1 MSSTTSLILI
11 GVAVLFILGIKFLSS
26 PKTARMGNLVAAAGM
41 LIGFVILC
49 DRDGTKVWSHTW
61 TFNYTLIAIAIVI
74 GLIIGAIG
82 AYSVKMTAMPQ
93 MVALFN
99 GLGGGAAA
107 LVASLEFI
115 KGAHPVEMAGVT
127 LPVIHEMSVAFIIPM
142 LFATL
147 IGSLSFSGSIIAYL
161 KLQGK
166 FEKPH
171 TFPGQNILNGL
182 ILLVILGLCG
192 WLTFDASNGNAVT
205 AFVVMFS
212 LALFFGIAMVMP
224 IGGADMPVV
233 ISLLNSF
240 TGLAGFLTFNATS
253 GNAIVAFIVMFSLA
267 LFFGIAMVMPIGGA
281 DMPVVI
287 SLLNSFTGLAVA
299 ADGFAINN
307 TAMIVAGT
315 LVGSSG
321 TLLTLLMCKAMN
333 RPVTNVLFRAFGS
346 SGGTAAAAGGVAG
359 TVKPIQADEVALL
372 LAYAQ
377 RVVVVPGYGMAVAQ
391 AQHAVRELTEE
402 LGKRGIEVQFAI
414 HAVACRMP
422 GHMNVLLAEANVPY
436 DQLIEM
442 EQINPSMDRVDVC
455 LVIGA
460 NDVVNPAAHEDKSSP
475 IYGMPIIEADRCKTT
490 IVMKRS
496 MAAGFAGIENA
507 LFYKDNTR
515 MLFGDA
521 KASLN
526 ALVAAVKAS

>member
-1 MSSTTSLILI
+1 MSSTIALIII
-11 GVAVLFILGIKFLSS
+11 GVSVLFILGIKFLSS
-26 PKTARMGNLVAAAGM
+26 PKTARHGNLVAAAGM
-41 LIGFVILC
+41 IIALLILHKTNG
-49 DRDGTKVWSHTW
+49 DYVWSQGW
-61 TFNYTLIAIAIVI
+61 TFNYTLIVI
-74 GLIIGAIG
+74 GTLIGLVIGAIG

-93 MVALFN
+93 MVAMFN

-107 LVASLEFI
+107 LVASLEFQR
-115 KGAHPVEMAGVT
+115 GAHSLEGITPFIAG
-127 LPVIHEMSVAFIIPM
+127 SM

-161 KLQGK
+161 KLEGK

-171 TFPGQNILNGL
+171 TFPGQNFLNGL

-192 WLTFDASNGNAVT
+192 WLTFNASGGNAT
-205 AFVVMFS
+205 MAFIVMFC
-212 LALFFGIAMVMP
+212 LALFFGV
-224 IGGADMPVV
+224 
-233 ISLLNSF
+233 
-240 TGLAGFLTFNATS
+240 
-253 GNAIVAFIVMFSLA
+253 
-267 LFFGIAMVMPIGGA
+267 AMVMPIGGA

-307 TAMIVAGT
+307 LAMVVAGT

-333 RPVTNVLFRAFGS
+333 RPVTNVLFGAFGS
-346 SGGTAAAAGGVAG
+346 SGGGAGAGPAGAAG

-372 LAYAQ
+372 LTYAQ
-377 RVVVVPGYGMAVAQ
+377 RVVIVPGYGMAVAQ
-391 AQHAVRELTEE
+391 AQHSVRELSDE
-402 LGKRGIEVQFAI
+402 LGKRGVEVQFAI
-414 HAVACRMP
+414 HPVAGRMP

-436 DQLIEM
+436 DQLVEM
-442 EQINPSMDRVDVC
+442 EAINPSMDRVDVC

-460 NDVVNPAAHEDKSSP
+460 NDVVNPAAREDKSSP
-475 IYGMPIIEADRCKTT
+475 IYGMPIIDADHCKTV

-496 MAAGFAGIENA
+496 MAAGFAGIENL

-526 ALVAAVKAS
+526 ALIAAVKAS

>member
-1 MSSTTSLILI
+1 MSSTIAFIII
-11 GVAVLFILGIKFLSS
+11 GVSVLFIIGIKFLSS
-26 PKTARMGNLVAAAGM
+26 PKTARNGNLVAAAGM
-41 LIGFVILC
+41 IIALLALHKPG
-49 DRDGTKVWSHTW
+49 GEYVWSQGW
-61 TFNYTLIAIAIVI
+61 TINYTLIVIGAII

-93 MVALFN
+93 MVAMFN
-99 GLGGGAAA
+99 GAGGGAAA
-107 LVASLEFI
+107 LVASLEFTRGSHSTEGMTSFI
-115 KGAHPVEMAGVT
+115 AG
-127 LPVIHEMSVAFIIPM
+127 SM

-161 KLQGK
+161 KLEGK
-166 FEKPH
+166 CEKPM

-192 WLTFDASNGNAVT
+192 WLTFNATNGNAT
-205 AFVVMFS
+205 AAFTAMFL
-212 LALFFGIAMVMP
+212 LALFFGV
-224 IGGADMPVV
+224 
-233 ISLLNSF
+233 
-240 TGLAGFLTFNATS
+240 
-253 GNAIVAFIVMFSLA
+253 
-267 LFFGIAMVMPIGGA
+267 AMVMPIGGA

-307 TAMIVAGT
+307 LAMVVAGT

-333 RPVTNVLFRAFGS
+333 RPVTNVLFGAFGS
-346 SGGTAAAAGGVAG
+346 SGGAAGGAAG
-359 TVKPIQADEVALL
+359 DMAGKTVKPIQADEVAVL

-377 RVVVVPGYGMAVAQ
+377 QVVIVPGYGLAVAQ
-391 AQHAVRELTEE
+391 AQHAVRELSDE
-402 LGKRGIEVQFAI
+402 LGKRGVEVRFAI
-414 HAVACRMP
+414 HPVAGRMP

-436 DQLIEM
+436 DQLCEM
-442 EQINPSMDRVDVC
+442 EAINPTMERVDVC

-460 NDVVNPAAHEDKSSP
+460 NDVVNPAARENKSSP
-475 IYGMPIIEADRCKTT
+475 IYGMPIIEADHAKTV

-496 MAAGFAGIENA
+496 MAAGFAGIEND

-521 KASLN
+521 KNSLN
-526 ALVAAVKAS
+526 ALVAQVKAS

>member
-1 MSSTTSLILI
+1 MSSLIALIFI
-11 GVAVLFILGIKFLSS
+11 GVAVLFIIGIKFLSS
-26 PKTARMGNLVAAAGM
+26 PKTARTGNLIAAAGM
-41 LIGFVILC
+41 FVALLALHKT
-49 DRDGTKVWSHTW
+49 DGHSVWTQGW
-61 TFNYTLIAIAIVI
+61 PFNYTLIAIGIVV
-74 GLIIGAIG
+74 GLIIGAVG
-82 AYSVKMTAMPQ
+82 AYRVKMTAMPQ

-107 LVASLEFI
+107 LVATLEFRRGAHSLEGINPFI
-115 KGAHPVEMAGVT
+115 AGA
-127 LPVIHEMSVAFIIPM
+127 M

-147 IGSLSFSGSIIAYL
+147 IGSLSFSGSAIAYL
-161 KLQGK
+161 KLEGK

-192 WLTFDASNGNAVT
+192 
-205 AFVVMFS
+205 
-212 LALFFGIAMVMP
+212 
-224 IGGADMPVV
+224 
-233 ISLLNSF
+233 
-240 TGLAGFLTFNATS
+240 FLTFNAS
-253 GNAIVAFIVMFSLA
+253 GGNATLAFIVMFCFA
-267 LFFGIAMVMPIGGA
+267 LFFGVAMVMPIGGA

-307 TAMIVAGT
+307 LAMIVAGT

-333 RPVTNVLFRAFGS
+333 RPVTNVLFGAFGS
-346 SGGTAAAAGGVAG
+346 SGGAKAAAGGVAG
-359 TVKPIQADEVALL
+359 TVKPIQADEAALL
-372 LAYAQ
+372 LSYAQ
-377 RVVVVPGYGMAVAQ
+377 RVVIVPGYGMAVAQ
-391 AQHAVRELTEE
+391 AQHQVRELSEE
-402 LGKRGIEVQFAI
+402 LGKRGVEVQFAI
-414 HAVACRMP
+414 HPVAGRMP

-460 NDVVNPAAHEDKSSP
+460 NDVVNPAAREEKTSP

-496 MAAGFAGIENA
+496 MAAGFAGIENH

-526 ALVAAVKAS
+526 ALVAAVKAG

>member
-1 MSSTTSLILI
+1 MSSTIALIII
-11 GVAVLFILGIKFLSS
+11 GVSVLFILGIKFLSS
-26 PKTARMGNLVAAAGM
+26 PKTARHGNLVAAAGM
-41 LIGFVILC
+41 LIALLALHKT
-49 DRDGTKVWSHTW
+49 DGNYVWSQGW
-61 TFNYTLIAIAIVI
+61 TFNYTLIAIGTII

-93 MVALFN
+93 MVAMFN

-107 LVASLEFI
+107 LVASLEFMR
-115 KGAHPVEMAGVT
+115 GSHSVEGFT
-127 LPVIHEMSVAFIIPM
+127 AFIAGSM

-161 KLQGK
+161 KLEGK

-171 TFPGQNILNGL
+171 TFPGQNFLNGL

-192 WLTFDASNGNAVT
+192 WLTFNASGGNAVT
-205 AFVVMFS
+205 AF
-212 LALFFGIAMVMP
+212 
-224 IGGADMPVV
+224 
-233 ISLLNSF
+233 
-240 TGLAGFLTFNATS
+240 
-253 GNAIVAFIVMFSLA
+253 IVMFALA
-267 LFFGIAMVMPIGGA
+267 LVFGIAMVMPIGGA

-307 TAMIVAGT
+307 LAMVVAGT

-333 RPVTNVLFRAFGS
+333 RPVTNVLFGAFGS
-346 SGGTAAAAGGVAG
+346 GGGGAGSGPAGVAG

-372 LAYAQ
+372 LTYAQ
-377 RVVVVPGYGMAVAQ
+377 RVVIVPGYGMAVAQ
-391 AQHAVRELTEE
+391 AQHAVRELSDE
-402 LGKRGIEVQFAI
+402 LGKRGVEVQFAI
-414 HAVACRMP
+414 HPVAGRMP

-442 EQINPSMDRVDVC
+442 EAINPTMDRVDVC

-460 NDVVNPAAHEDKSSP
+460 NDVVNPAAREEKSSP
-475 IYGMPIIEADRCKTT
+475 IYGMPIIEADHAKTV

-496 MAAGFAGIENA
+496 MAAGFAGIENL

>member
-1 MSSTTSLILI
+1 
-11 GVAVLFILGIKFLSS
+11 
-26 PKTARMGNLVAAAGM
+26 
-41 LIGFVILC
+41 
-49 DRDGTKVWSHTW
+49 
-61 TFNYTLIAIAIVI
+61 
-74 GLIIGAIG
+74 
-82 AYSVKMTAMPQ
+82 
-93 MVALFN
+93 MVAMFN

-115 KGAHPVEMAGVT
+115 KGANPPEIAGIT
-127 LPVIHEMSVAFIIPM
+127 LPHETSAAITIPM

-161 KLQGK
+161 KLEGK

-171 TFPGQNILNGL
+171 TFPGQNFLNGL

-192 WLTFDASNGNAVT
+192 WLTFNATGHNAV
-205 AFVVMFS
+205 
-212 LALFFGIAMVMP
+212 
-224 IGGADMPVV
+224 
-233 ISLLNSF
+233 
-240 TGLAGFLTFNATS
+240 
-253 GNAIVAFIVMFSLA
+253 VAFIVMFSLA

-333 RPVTNVLFRAFGS
+333 RPVTNVLFGAFGS
-346 SGGTAAAAGGVAG
+346 SGGSAAAAGGVAG
-359 TVKPIQADEVALL
+359 TVKADSGRRSGVAAHLRATRRHRSRL
-372 LAYAQ
+372 RHGRGAGATS
-377 RVVVVPGYGMAVAQ
+377 
-391 AQHAVRELTEE
+391 VRELSDE
-402 LGKRGIEVQFAI
+402 LGKRGVEVQFAI
-414 HAVACRMP
+414 HPVAGRMP

-460 NDVVNPAAHEDKSSP
+460 NDVVNPAAREEKTSP

-496 MAAGFAGIENA
+496 MAAGFAGIENH

-526 ALVAAVKAS
+526 ALVAAVKAN

>member
-1 MSSTTSLILI
+1 MFMALLALHKPTATS
-11 GVAVLFILGIKFLSS
+11 
-26 PKTARMGNLVAAAGM
+26 
-41 LIGFVILC
+41 
-49 DRDGTKVWSHTW
+49 VWTQGW
-61 TFNYTLIAIAIVI
+61 TFNYTLIAIGIVI
-74 GLIIGAIG
+74 GLIVGAIG

-107 LVASLEFI
+107 LVASLEFPR
-115 KGAHPVEMAGVT
+115 GAHSLAGST
-127 LPVIHEMSVAFIIPM
+127 AFIAGSM
-142 LFATL
+142 FFATI

-171 TFPGQNILNGL
+171 TFPGQNFLNGL

-192 WLTFDASNGNAVT
+192 WLTF
-205 AFVVMFS
+205 
-212 LALFFGIAMVMP
+212 
-224 IGGADMPVV
+224 
-233 ISLLNSF
+233 
-240 TGLAGFLTFNATS
+240 NATG
-253 GNAIVAFIVMFSLA
+253 GNAITAFIVMFSLA

-307 TAMIVAGT
+307 LAMVVAGT

-333 RPVTNVLFRAFGS
+333 RPVTNVLFGAFGS
-346 SGGTAAAAGGVAG
+346 SGGGASGGRRSRRNG
-359 TVKPIQADEVALL
+359 QADSSRRSGVVARLCAARRDRARL
-372 LAYAQ
+372 RHGRGAGATS
-377 RVVVVPGYGMAVAQ
+377 
-391 AQHAVRELTEE
+391 VRELSDE
-402 LGKRGIEVQFAI
+402 LGKRGVEVQFAI
-414 HAVACRMP
+414 HPVAGRMP

-442 EQINPSMDRVDVC
+442 EADQSLDGSRGRLPRHRRERRGEPRRARGKI
-455 LVIGA
+455 
-460 NDVVNPAAHEDKSSP
+460 SP

-496 MAAGFAGIENA
+496 MAAGFAGIENH

>member
-1 MSSTTSLILI
+1 MSSTIAYIII
-11 GVAVLFILGIKFLSS
+11 GVSVLFIIGIKLLAS
-26 PKTARMGNLVAAAGM
+26 PKTARIGNLVAAAGM
-41 LIGFVILC
+41 FIALVSLHKPTGEF
-49 DRDGTKVWSHTW
+49 VWSQGW
-61 TFNYTLIAIAIVI
+61 TFNYTLIAIGTVI

-107 LVASLEFI
+107 LVASLEFTN
-115 KGAHPVEMAGVT
+115 PD
-127 LPVIHEMSVAFIIPM
+127 HEISTFIAVSM

-161 KLQGK
+161 KLEGK
-166 FEKPH
+166 FEKPM
-171 TFPGQNILNGL
+171 TFLGQNILNGL
-182 ILLVILGLCG
+182 ILLVIVGLGVY
-192 WLTFDASNGNAVT
+192 LTGHMNTT
-205 AFVVMFS
+205 AFIVMFC
-212 LALFFGIAMVMP
+212 LALFFGV
-224 IGGADMPVV
+224 
-233 ISLLNSF
+233 
-240 TGLAGFLTFNATS
+240 
-253 GNAIVAFIVMFSLA
+253 
-267 LFFGIAMVMPIGGA
+267 AMVMPIGGA

-307 TAMIVAGT
+307 LAMVVAGT

-333 RPVTNVLFRAFGS
+333 RPVTNVLFGAFGS
-346 SGGTAAAAGGVAG
+346 GGSAQAGAAGIVG

-377 RVVVVPGYGMAVAQ
+377 RVVIVPGYGMAVAQ
-391 AQHAVRELTEE
+391 AQHSVRELSDE
-402 LGKRGIEVQFAI
+402 LGKRGVEVQFAI
-414 HAVACRMP
+414 HPVAGRMP

-436 DQLIEM
+436 DQLVEM
-442 EQINPSMDRVDVC
+442 EAINPSMDRVDVC

-460 NDVVNPAAHEDKSSP
+460 NDVVNPAAREDKSSP
-475 IYGMPIIEADRCKTT
+475 IYGMPIIDADHAKTV

-496 MAAGFAGIENA
+496 MAAGFAGIENL

>member
-1 MSSTTSLILI
+1 MSSTVALIII
-11 GVAVLFILGIKFLSS
+11 GVAVLFIIGIKLLSS
-26 PKTARMGNLVAAAGM
+26 PKTARIGNLIAAAGM
-41 LIGFVILC
+41 LVALITLHKPTG
-49 DRDGTKVWSHTW
+49 DYVWSQGW
-61 TFNYTLIAIAIVI
+61 TFNYTLIAIGTII

-93 MVALFN
+93 MVAMFN

-107 LVASLEFI
+107 LVASLEFVRRSHSLEGI
-115 KGAHPVEMAGVT
+115 T
-127 LPVIHEMSVAFIIPM
+127 AFIAGSM

-161 KLQGK
+161 KLEGK
-166 FEKPH
+166 FEKPM

-192 WLTFDASNGNAVT
+192 WLTMNASGGNAT
-205 AFVVMFS
+205 M
-212 LALFFGIAMVMP
+212 
-224 IGGADMPVV
+224 
-233 ISLLNSF
+233 
-240 TGLAGFLTFNATS
+240 
-253 GNAIVAFIVMFSLA
+253 AFIVMFLLA

-307 TAMIVAGT
+307 LAMVVAGT

-333 RPVTNVLFRAFGS
+333 RPVTNVLFGAFGS
-346 SGGTAAAAGGVAG
+346 SGGGGAAGAG
-359 TVKPIQADEVALL
+359 DLAGKTVKPIQADEVALL

-377 RVVVVPGYGMAVAQ
+377 RVVIVPGYGMAVAQ
-391 AQHAVRELTEE
+391 AQHSVRELSDE
-402 LGKRGIEVQFAI
+402 LGKRGVEVQFAI
-414 HAVACRMP
+414 HPVAGRMP

-442 EQINPSMDRVDVC
+442 EAINPSMDRVDVC

-460 NDVVNPAAHEDKSSP
+460 NDVVNPAAREEKSSP
-475 IYGMPIIEADRCKTT
+475 IYGMPIIEADRCKTV

-496 MAAGFAGIENA
+496 MAAGFAGIENH

>member
-1 MSSTTSLILI
+1 MSSTIALIII
-11 GVAVLFILGIKFLSS
+11 GVSVLFILGIKFLSS
-26 PKTARMGNLVAAAGM
+26 PKTARHGNLVAAAGM
-41 LIGFVILC
+41 LIALLALHKT
-49 DRDGTKVWSHTW
+49 DGNYVWSQGW
-61 TFNYTLIAIAIVI
+61 TFNYTLIAIGTII

-93 MVALFN
+93 MVAMFN

-115 KGAHPVEMAGVT
+115 KGARGTEIAGVAI
-127 LPVIHEMSVAFIIPM
+127 PDVHESSAFIAGSM

-147 IGSLSFSGSIIAYL
+147 IGSLSFSGSFIAFL
-161 KLQGK
+161 KLEGK

-171 TFPGQNILNGL
+171 TFPGQNFLNGL

-192 WLTFDASNGNAVT
+192 WLTFNASGGNAST
-205 AFVVMFS
+205 
-212 LALFFGIAMVMP
+212 
-224 IGGADMPVV
+224 
-233 ISLLNSF
+233 
-240 TGLAGFLTFNATS
+240 
-253 GNAIVAFIVMFSLA
+253 AFIVMFCLA

-307 TAMIVAGT
+307 LAMVVAGT

-333 RPVTNVLFRAFGS
+333 RPVTNVLFGAFGS
-346 SGGTAAAAGGVAG
+346 SGGGAGAGAAGVAG

-372 LAYAQ
+372 LTYAQ
-377 RVVVVPGYGMAVAQ
+377 RVVIVPGYGMAVAQ
-391 AQHAVRELTEE
+391 AQHSVRELSDE

-414 HAVACRMP
+414 HPVAGRMP

-442 EQINPSMDRVDVC
+442 EAINPTMDRVDVC

-460 NDVVNPAAHEDKSSP
+460 NDVVNPAAREDKSSP
-475 IYGMPIIEADRCKTT
+475 IYGMPIIEADHAKTV

-496 MAAGFAGIENA
+496 MAAGFAGIENH

>member
-1 MSSTTSLILI
+1 MSSTIALIII
-11 GVAVLFILGIKFLSS
+11 GVAVLFIIGIKLLAS
-26 PKTARMGNLVAAAGM
+26 PKTARLGNLVAAAGM
-41 LIGFVILC
+41 LVALLTLHQPAGEY
-49 DRDGTKVWSHTW
+49 VWSQGW
-61 TFNYTLIAIAIVI
+61 TLNYTLIAIGTLI
-74 GLIIGAIG
+74 GLVIGAIG

-99 GLGGGAAA
+99 GVGGGAAA

-115 KGAHPVEMAGVT
+115 KPDRDITTFIAVT
-127 LPVIHEMSVAFIIPM
+127 M

-147 IGSLSFSGSIIAYL
+147 IGALSFSGSIIAYL
-161 KLQGK
+161 KLEGK

-182 ILLVILGLCG
+182 ILLAIVGLCCYIANTIHVANISFVTDG
-192 WLTFDASNGNAVT
+192 PRDQSMFQQFMELGNHHKNITT
-205 AFVVMFS
+205 AF
-212 LALFFGIAMVMP
+212 IAM
-224 IGGADMPVV
+224 
-233 ISLLNSF
+233 
-240 TGLAGFLTFNATS
+240 FL
-253 GNAIVAFIVMFSLA
+253 LA

-307 TAMIVAGT
+307 LAMVVAGT

-333 RPVTNVLFRAFGS
+333 RPVTNVLFGAFGS
-346 SGGTAAAAGGVAG
+346 SGSGGGKAGASDLGG
-359 TVKPIQADEVALL
+359 KTVKPIQADEAALL
-372 LAYAQ
+372 LGYAQ
-377 RVVVVPGYGMAVAQ
+377 QVVIVPGYGMAVAQ
-391 AQHAVRELTEE
+391 AQHQVRELSDE
-402 LGKRGIEVQFAI
+402 LGKRGVEVRFAI
-414 HAVACRMP
+414 HPVAGRMP

-436 DQLIEM
+436 DQLCEM
-442 EQINPSMDRVDVC
+442 EAINPTMDRVDVC

-460 NDVVNPAAHEDKSSP
+460 NDVVNPAAREDKSSP
-475 IYGMPIIEADRCKTT
+475 IYGMPIIDADRAKTV

-496 MAAGFAGIENA
+496 MAAGFAGIENL

-521 KASLN
+521 KASLQT
-526 ALVAAVKAS
+526 LITQLKAS

>member
-1 MSSTTSLILI
+1 MSSIIALIFI
-11 GVAVLFILGIKFLSS
+11 GVAVLFIIGIKFLSS
-26 PKTARMGNLVAAAGM
+26 PKTARTGNLIAAGGM
-41 LIGFVILC
+41 FVALVALHKT
-49 DRDGTKVWSHTW
+49 DGNSVWTQGWSL
-61 TFNYTLIAIAIVI
+61 NYTLLAIGTIV
-74 GLIIGAIG
+74 GLVIGAIG

-107 LVASLEFI
+107 LVASLEFT
-115 KGAHPVEMAGVT
+115 GAKTDKFELGGLVVT
-127 LPVIHEMSVAFIIPM
+127 LTGPNEPSKFIAVCM

-171 TFPGQNILNGL
+171 TFPGQNFLNGL

-192 WLTFDASNGNAVT
+192 WLTFNATAGNAVT
-205 AFVVMFS
+205 AFIVMFA
-212 LALFFGIAMVMP
+212 LALFFGVAMV
-224 IGGADMPVV
+224 
-233 ISLLNSF
+233 L
-240 TGLAGFLTFNATS
+240 
-253 GNAIVAFIVMFSLA
+253 
-267 LFFGIAMVMPIGGA
+267 PIGGA

-307 TAMIVAGT
+307 LAMLVAGT

-333 RPVTNVLFRAFGS
+333 RPVTNVLFGAFGS
-346 SGGTAAAAGGVAG
+346 AGGSHAAAAGIVG
-359 TVKPIQADEVALL
+359 TVKPIQADEAALL
-372 LAYAQ
+372 LANAQ
-377 RVVVVPGYGMAVAQ
+377 RVVIVPGYGMAVAQ
-391 AQHAVRELTEE
+391 AQHQVRELSEE
-402 LGKRGIEVQFAI
+402 LGKRGVEVQFAI
-414 HAVACRMP
+414 HPVAGRMP

-460 NDVVNPAAHEDKSSP
+460 NDVVNPAAREEKSSP
-475 IYGMPIIEADRCKTT
+475 IYGMPVIEADRCRAT
-490 IVMKRS
+490 IVLKRS
-496 MAAGFAGIENA
+496 MAAGFAGIENL

-526 ALVAAVKAS
+526 SLVAAVKAN

>member
-1 MSSTTSLILI
+1 VGTVV
-11 GVAVLFILGIKFLSS
+11 G
-26 PKTARMGNLVAAAGM
+26 LV
-41 LIGFVILC
+41 
-49 DRDGTKVWSHTW
+49 
-61 TFNYTLIAIAIVI
+61 
-74 GLIIGAIG
+74 IGAIG

-107 LVASLEFI
+107 LVASLEFTRNAQSST
-115 KGAHPVEMAGVT
+115 G
-127 LPVIHEMSVAFIIPM
+127 SVSAFITVPM
-142 LFATL
+142 LLATL
-147 IGSLSFSGSIIAYL
+147 IGSLSIAGSLIAYL

-171 TFPGQNILNGL
+171 TFPGQNYLNGL
-182 ILLVILGLCG
+182 ILLVILALGG
-192 WLTFDASNGNAVT
+192 WLTFNAAGGAAVT
-205 AFVVMFS
+205 AFVVLFA
-212 LALFFGIAMVMP
+212 LALFFGVAMV
-224 IGGADMPVV
+224 
-233 ISLLNSF
+233 L
-240 TGLAGFLTFNATS
+240 
-253 GNAIVAFIVMFSLA
+253 
-267 LFFGIAMVMPIGGA
+267 PIGGA

-307 TAMIVAGT
+307 LAMVVAGT

-333 RPVTNVLFRAFGS
+333 RPVTNVLFGAFGS
-346 SGGTAAAAGGVAG
+346 GGGSHAATSGVAG
-359 TVKPIQADEVALL
+359 TVKPIQADEAALL
-372 LAYAQ
+372 LSYAQ
-377 RVVVVPGYGMAVAQ
+377 RVVIVPGYGMAVAQ
-391 AQHAVRELTEE
+391 AQHAVRELAEE
-402 LGKRGIEVQFAI
+402 LGQRGVEVQFAI
-414 HAVACRMP
+414 HPVAGRMP
-422 GHMNVLLAEANVPY
+422 GHMNVLLAEASVPY

-460 NDVVNPAAHEDKSSP
+460 NDVVNPAAREEKTSP
-475 IYGMPIIEADRCKTT
+475 IYGMPVIEADRCKTT
-490 IVMKRS
+490 IVLKRS
-496 MAAGFAGIENA
+496 MAAGFAGIENL

-526 ALVAAVKAS
+526 ALVAAVKAT